1 MTNKLRSDISRRT
14 FIQLSSTAAA
24 MATLPIGRG
33 LSAKTTDGQQQPAA
47 TDKTGTWKP
56 AACWHN
62 CGGRC
67 LNKALVV
74 GGVVER
80 QKTDDTHADSPDN
93 PQQRGCLRGRSQ
105 RKQVFGLDRIRYPM
119 KRKNWAPG
127 GGDKSLRGRDQWVRI
142 SWDEALD
149 IVASETQRI
158 KEQYG
163 NESIWLT
170 GGNGT
175 HYLNLY
181 ANYGG
186 YTSDWGTTSWGAWKD
201 TPSYI
206 GVHDGWVKFGIN
218 DRLDLRKSQLV
229 VLWGANPAW
238 SSPGSPSYNY
248 LQAKKAGAR
257 FICIDPSYSPTCEL
271 LDADWVPVNPGT
283 DHALALGI
291 MYALLEEDEPV
302 SNPLID
308 WDFLNRC
315 CVGFDKDHMPAG
327 ANPDDNFKDYL
338 LGTFTKEPKTP
349 EWAAEICGVSPDNIR
364 SLARQIGGTK
374 RVALLTGWAPA
385 RIHNGEGWVHA
396 FSTLGFMTGHMGRPG
411 RMTGVSCHYAAG
423 NGGPRLVNG
432 GDPGLP
438 ATPNPLKSTINH
450 NEINRALSDGVFRQR
465 GTGEKKVDIQM
476 MFHTF
481 NATMQTRANIMKGIT
496 LLREKVEFIVSPT
509 YVLHT
514 SAKYSDIVL
523 PVTTEWEREGTILS
537 PSNRDVLI
545 SAVNIVAPLY
555 EAKSDQWVAKEIGK
569 RLGIDISKIFP
580 TTEKQQFFNML
591 QGANVIDDDGKT
603 KVPLLTI
610 TDKDIAEWGTQGRVQ
625 QGKIVLNEFLE
636 RGSYQI
642 TRKEGDNFGYIAY
655 EDFVRDPEG
664 HPRETDSGKFEIYC
678 PKLTRISN
686 EYGWNEIPSIPAYT
700 AKPKGFEESFS
711 DWKAKVKSQNPF
723 QLYNPHYLRRS
734 HSTLDNVP
742 WLREAWPSPVYLNKS
757 DATRLGIKHGETVL
771 ISNEMGKVLR
781 PAWLTETLKPG
792 VVALPHG
799 SWFELD
805 EKTGIDLAGAD
816 NTISEQVA
824 TGFGTSG
831 WNTVLCNV
839 EKWHGE
845 PLIADVARPQRIIF
859 GEEQ

>member
-1 MTNKLRSDISRRT
+1 MINNLLSGISRRA
-14 FIQLSSTAAA
+14 FIQISSAAA
-24 MATLPIGRG
+24 AIAALPMSRG
-33 LSAKTTDGQQQPAA
+33 LRAEPTAVQPATA
-47 TDKTGTWKP
+47 VADKTGVWKP

-74 GGVVER
+74 DGVVER
-80 QKTDDTHADSPDN
+80 QKTDDTHSDTPDN

-105 RKQVFGLDRIRYPM
+105 RKQVFGADRIRYPM

-149 IVASETQRI
+149 IVASETKRI
-158 KEQYG
+158 KEKYG

-170 GGNGT
+170 GSNGT
-175 HYLNLY
+175 HYLNVY

-201 TPSYI
+201 TPEYI
-206 GVHDGWVKFGIN
+206 GVHDGWIRFGTN
-218 DRLDLRKSQLV
+218 DRLDLRKSQLI

-238 SSPGSPSYNY
+238 SSPGSPTYHY

-257 FICIDPSYSPTCEL
+257 FICIDPSYHATCEL

-291 MYALLEEDEPV
+291 MYALLEEDDPQN
-302 SNPLID
+302 NPLID

-315 CVGFDKDHMPAG
+315 CVGFDREHMPTG

-338 LGTFTKEPKTP
+338 LGTFTNEPKNP
-349 EWAAEICGVSPDNIR
+349 EWASEICGVAPDTIR
-364 SLARQIGGTK
+364 GLARQIGGTR

-396 FSTLGFMTGHMGRPG
+396 FSTLGFMTGHMGRSG
-411 RMTGVSCHYAAG
+411 RMTGVCCHYTAG
-423 NGGPRLVNG
+423 NGGTRLVNG
-432 GDPGLP
+432 GGTGLP
-438 ATPNPLKSTINH
+438 NFPNPISSTINH
-450 NEINRALSDGVFRQR
+450 NEINRALTEGKFRQR
-465 GTGEKKVDIQM
+465 GKGEKQVDIQM

-481 NATMQTRANIMKGIT
+481 NATMQTRANITQGIAA
-496 LLREKVEFIVSPT
+496 LREKVEFIVSPT

-514 SAKYSDIVL
+514 SAKYSDVVL
-523 PVTTEWEREGTILS
+523 PVTTEWEREGTILN

-545 SAVNIVAPLY
+545 VAVNIVKPLY
-555 EAKSDQWVAKEIGK
+555 EAKSDQWIAKEIGK
-569 RLGIDISKIFP
+569 RLGVDVDKIFP
-580 TTEKQQFFNML
+580 ISEKQQFFNTL
-591 QGANVIDDDGKT
+591 QGANVIDEDGKT

-610 TDKDIAEWGTQGRVQ
+610 TEQDLAAWGVKGKTQ
-625 QGKIVLNEFLE
+625 QGKISLNEFLTRGTYQVE
-636 RGSYQI
+636 R
-642 TRKEGDNFGYIAY
+642 TEGDNYGYIAY
-655 EDFVRDPEG
+655 KDFVQDPEKN
-664 HPRETDSGKFEIYC
+664 PRDTDSGKFEIYC
-678 PKLTRISN
+678 EKLTRISR
-686 EYGWNEIPSIPAYT
+686 EYGWNEVPPIPAYT
-700 AKPKGFEESFS
+700 AKPKGYEESFS
-711 DWKAKVKSQNPF
+711 DWKGKVKGEYPF
-723 QLYNPHYLRRS
+723 QVYNPHYLRRS

-757 DATRLGIKHGETVL
+757 DATRLGIRHGETVL
-771 ISNEMGKVLR
+771 ITSASGKTLR

-805 EKTGIDLAGAD
+805 EASGIDLAGAD
-816 NTISEQVA
+816 NAISEQVA

-831 WNTVLCNV
+831 WNTVLCDV
-839 EKWHGE
+839 KKWQG
-845 PLIADVARPQRIIF
+845 PALIPDVDRPQRIIF
-859 GEEQ
+859 GEER